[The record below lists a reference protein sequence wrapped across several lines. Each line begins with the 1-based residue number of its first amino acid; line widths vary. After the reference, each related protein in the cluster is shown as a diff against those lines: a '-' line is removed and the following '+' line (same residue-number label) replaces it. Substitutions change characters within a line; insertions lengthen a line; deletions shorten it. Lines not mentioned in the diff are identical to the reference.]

1 MVRPCSL
8 YRISINAA
16 ILIIILLDSCHE
28 VSEHVDGSLRPVKAV
43 VVTTVSVPNEI
54 SGFGVLAYSRKVDIC
69 SSQEG
74 VLSRLPFREGDGVEQ
89 GSVLALLT
97 SPQLEL
103 SVGRAANVVEQ
114 AKAALSLARAR
125 PVRGPDCHANPEALG
140 IEKSLLELQQAERRL
155 AEADRKQLAQERLYE
170 AGGVTEEAIRSG
182 RFTIESAREELE
194 VIKKDIQ
201 IRLIGLRDDDLRAGG
216 MSVPTDPSERQRSL
230 NDLSTASQK
239 AEACSALARLDAAL
253 KEQASAKLA
262 LSELTILS
270 PMSGVIGARYLEVGE
285 RVRREDKLFT
295 VIDSSSLYAIASIDE
310 AVAIRLNRGMKAQV
324 FVDAANM
331 GLEGTLDYISPMADA
346 KSASFSIR
354 VACKDP
360 TLMARPGMFARIVVT
375 QAAPSEVLFIPR
387 TAILDRLG
395 NQGKVFLLAGGIV
408 VERRLGLGE
417 EMEEGTCVL
426 EGLECGDVIIDKPD
440 PGIKEG
446 DRVEVSR

>member
-114 AKAALSLARAR
+114 AKAALSLAEAR
-125 PVRGPDCHANPEALG
+125 LFEGRLSCESRSLG

-395 NQGKVFLLAGGIV
+395 KQGKVFLLAGGIV